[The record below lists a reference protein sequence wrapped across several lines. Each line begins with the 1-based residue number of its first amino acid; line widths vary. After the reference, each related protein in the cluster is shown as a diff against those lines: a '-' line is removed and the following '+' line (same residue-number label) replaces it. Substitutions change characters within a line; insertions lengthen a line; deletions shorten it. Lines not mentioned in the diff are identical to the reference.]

1 MEDLVSIIIPVYNT
15 EAYLRDC
22 VQSAL
27 AQSYPHFELILI
39 DDGSEDGS
47 ASLCASLCGEDRR
60 IRFLPR
66 PHMGVSTARNAGME
80 AAGGKYLFFLDSD
93 DTMHPLLLE
102 ALVHLCEGTGAA
114 LATEVY
120 RHVKAAEARDIMDS
134 RRDGDDRS
142 WEYTYMDNG
151 EALRQ
156 FSSFENGYNFHGIG
170 GKLVRRDAAGELRF
184 RERMGNSED
193 TLFIY
198 QLLEQGLD
206 AVILWK
212 EWYEYRK
219 HPGGSSRRLSIQACK
234 DSYQCQRYIRSR
246 EEAREGETGV
256 SFWTV
261 LISAH
266 LRRLYV
272 RSRMHD
278 SREMILYLRE
288 LAREESES
296 SRFSLIPWKERV
308 KHYMA
313 FRCYPLYVPLHG
325 IMTLRW
331 KIREWKQKRARER
344 EGWNG

>member
-142 WEYTYMDNG
+142 WEYT
-151 EALRQ
+151 
-156 FSSFENGYNFHGIG
+156 
-170 GKLVRRDAAGELRF
+170 
-184 RERMGNSED
+184 
-193 TLFIY
+193 
-198 QLLEQGLD
+198 
-206 AVILWK
+206 
-212 EWYEYRK
+212 
-219 HPGGSSRRLSIQACK
+219 
-234 DSYQCQRYIRSR
+234 
-246 EEAREGETGV
+246 
-256 SFWTV
+256 
-261 LISAH
+261 
-266 LRRLYV
+266 
-272 RSRMHD
+272 
-278 SREMILYLRE
+278 
-288 LAREESES
+288 
-296 SRFSLIPWKERV
+296 
-308 KHYMA
+308 
-313 FRCYPLYVPLHG
+313 
-325 IMTLRW
+325 
-331 KIREWKQKRARER
+331 
-344 EGWNG
+344 